1 VIFEKNMSS
10 NRKFYFRFKNPGFMR
25 DFSLLT
31 PKTSLN
37 RPFFGQKP
45 EILFP
50 GQKCAFSICSAR
62 KVNRQES
69 QAQHFEN

>member
-1 VIFEKNMSS
+1 
-10 NRKFYFRFKNPGFMR
+10 MR
-25 DFSLLT
+25 CFGILT
-31 PKTSLN
+31 PKMSSKS
-37 RPFFGQKP
+37 PFFGQKP

-50 GQKCAFSICSAR
+50 GQKSAFFICSAR

>member
-1 VIFEKNMSS
+1 M
-10 NRKFYFRFKNPGFMR
+10 RGFG
-25 DFSLLT
+25 FLT
-31 PKTSLN
+31 PKTSSK

-50 GQKCAFSICSAR
+50 GQKSAFFICSAR

-69 QAQHFEN
+69 RAEHFEK